1 MSYSTPRTWSAGET
15 VTASLMNAHLRDSL
29 NAISPK
35 VAWISIGSPDGAVI
49 ATGVK
54 ARVWIPFPCKIVGWT
69 ILADQSGSI
78 VIDVWKDSYA
88 NHPPTVADT
97 IAGTEKPTLS
107 SAQKNQDLTLTT
119 WTQNI
124 AAGDILFFNIDSV
137 ATLKQVFLGLSLEPL

>member
-15 VTASLMNAHLRDSL
+15 VTASLLNAHLRDNL

-35 VAWISIGSPDGAVI
+35 VAWVSIGSPDAGAI
-49 ATGVK
+49 TTGVK
-54 ARVWIPFPCKIVGWT
+54 ARVWFPFACKITGWT

-78 VIDVWKDSYA
+78 VIDVWKDTYA
-88 NHPPTVADT
+88 NHPPTLADT
-97 IAGTEKPTLS
+97 IAGSEKPTLS

-124 AAGDILFFNIDSV
+124 AAGDILFFNVDSV
-137 ATLKQVFLGLSLEPL
+137 ATVKQVFLGLSIEPL